1 MINGEYPLLSQ
12 TLMST
17 KFLSCLMSKY
27 TFVSSLSCKTI
38 GIIAVVN
45 GMLSIRLDIKAESK
59 VKSNNPITSRSD

>member
-1 MINGEYPLLSQ
+1 
-12 TLMST
+12 
-17 KFLSCLMSKY
+17 MSKY

>member
-1 MINGEYPLLSQ
+1 
-12 TLMST
+12 
-17 KFLSCLMSKY
+17 MSKY
-27 TFVSSLSCKTI
+27 TFVSSLNCRTI